1 MTECLKA
8 NKLELIS
15 RFFFVLSSR
24 GKCLRLGMPVPTD
37 VNLTLRRC
45 YELVEQVFFT
55 TVAPNFVAF
64 VPHPLPTYGK
74 SL

>member
-15 RFFFVLSSR
+15 RFFFVVSSL
-24 GKCLRLGMPVPTD
+24 GKCLRLGIPVPKD

-55 TVAPNFVAF
+55 TVTPNFVAF